1 MSVDSARRAAVS
13 DTPTLGSLALEAGAR
28 VRVRRKAFDVVRSL
42 GGGRDLATRVAAE
55 VSDVT
60 RWLEALLDPARL
72 TIVLQPRPGGL
83 TLRFAFAWNPES
95 ATARPAA
102 RRPAALASAGYR
114 DGAARVALAYPLP
127 HQVDELAPQRARA
140 VLAARSREELVAG
153 LQASNEALQRSTA
166 EAREA
171 SDAKARFLATM
182 SHEIRTPM
190 NAVLGMNRLALATDL
205 DPRQRDYLEKI
216 ELSAK
221 HLLGIIDDVLDVS
234 KLEADKVVLE
244 RGELSVTQV
253 LDTVSTLLTTACADK
268 GLALRVEV
276 EPDVPAL
283 VEGDALRL
291 RQVLVNLVTN
301 AVKFTDE
308 GEVAV
313 RVERLADETADA
325 VLRFAVRD
333 TGIGLSSDERQRLFA
348 AFAQADASITR
359 RYGGTGLGLAI
370 CRRLV
375 HLMGGEIG
383 VESVPGVGS
392 TFWFTARFAPIS
404 DATPSRSP
412 SPATP
417 APGDAE
423 LDPALRVLVVED
435 NALNREVAAGLLAGL
450 GLTPAFAHDGL
461 QALEVLRRERF
472 DIVLMDVQMPVM
484 DGITAT
490 KRMRADPALR
500 DVPVIAM
507 TASVLESDRHTC
519 LAAGMNEVVTKP
531 VDPEDL
537 AQSIRRWARAAAE
550 RAATNRASRRDEGWS
565 VEPPPE
571 DPTTADTGTDANAG
585 PGADDDPLAAL
596 RDLDLLDLERGLRFT
611 RQSDALY
618 LDLMRGFLDE
628 ERDLPERLGFARA
641 AGDHTLAER
650 LAHTIRGLASGLG
663 TVELAATAEVLER
676 AYRSGADAATIDAA
690 TAALCAAHE
699 RLYSAVDGAVPGRL
713 PKT

>member
-1 MSVDSARRAAVS
+1 MAAMSVGPARSPAAPDV
-13 DTPTLGSLALEAGAR
+13 PTLGTLALDAGAR
-28 VRVRRKAFDVVRSL
+28 SRVRRKAFDVVRSV

-60 RWLEALLDPARL
+60 RWLGALREPARL
-72 TIVLQPRPGGL
+72 TIALQQRIGGL
-83 TLRFAFAWNPES
+83 TLRFAFAWDPD
-95 ATARPAA
+95 AAPPAA
-102 RRPAALASAGYR
+102 PRPAALASAGHR
-114 DGAARVALAYPLP
+114 DGVARVVLAYPLP
-127 HQVDELAPQRARA
+127 DHVDERAQQRARE
-140 VLAARSREELVAG
+140 VLAARSREELLAG

-171 SDAKARFLATM
+171 SAAKARFLATM

-190 NAVLGMNRLALATDL
+190 NAVLGMNRLALDTDL

-221 HLLGIIDDVLDVS
+221 HLLGIIDDVLDIS

-244 RGELSVTQV
+244 RDELSVTQV
-253 LDTVSTLLTTACADK
+253 LDTVSTLLATACSDK
-268 GLALRVEV
+268 GLALRIDVARG
-276 EPDVPAL
+276 VPAS

-308 GEVAV
+308 GEVVV
-313 RVERLADETADA
+313 RVERLADETDETDETDDV
-325 VLRFAVRD
+325 VLRFAVSD
-333 TGIGLSSDERQRLFA
+333 TGIGLSYDERRRLFA

-375 HLMGGEIG
+375 GLMGGEIG
-383 VESVPGVGS
+383 VESSPGVGS
-392 TFWFTARFAPIS
+392 TFWFTARFAPMEE
-404 DATPSRSP
+404 RSP
-412 SPATP
+412 EASPAEP
-417 APGDAE
+417 LPGTAT
-423 LDPALRVLVVED
+423 LDPTLRVLVVED

-450 GLTPAFAHDGL
+450 GITPAFAHDGL
-461 QALEVLRRERF
+461 QALEALRRERF
-472 DIVLMDVQMPVM
+472 DVVLMDVQMPVM

-490 KRMRADPALR
+490 RRMRADPVLR

-507 TASVLESDRHTC
+507 TASVLEGDRDTC
-519 LAAGMNEVVTKP
+519 LAAGMNAVVTKP
-531 VDPEDL
+531 VDPDDL
-537 AQSIRRWARAAAE
+537 ARALARWAAAPRSGA
-550 RAATNRASRRDEGWS
+550 G
-565 VEPPPE
+565 
-571 DPTTADTGTDANAG
+571 TGTGGDRATEPSPA
-585 PGADDDPLAAL
+585 DDPLAAL

-611 RQSDALY
+611 RQSAELY

-628 ERDLPERLGFARA
+628 ERDLPERLRLARD
-641 AGDHTLAER
+641 AGDTTLAER

-663 TVELAATAEVLER
+663 TVELAATAEALER
-676 AYRSGADAATIDAA
+676 AYRSGADPATVDAA

-699 RLYSAVDGAVPGRL
+699 RLYEAVDAAVPARL

>member
-1 MSVDSARRAAVS
+1 MSGDAARSPAVP
-13 DTPTLGSLALEAGAR
+13 DVPTLGTLALDAGAR
-28 VRVRRKAFDVVRSL
+28 SRVRRKAFDVVRSV

-60 RWLEALLDPARL
+60 RWLEALPEPARL
-72 TIVLQPRPGGL
+72 TIALQPRIGGL
-83 TLRFAFAWNPES
+83 TLRFAFAWNPDV
-95 ATARPAA
+95 APAAA
-102 RRPAALASAGYR
+102 RRPAVLASAGER
-114 DGAARVALAYPLP
+114 DGAARVVLAYPLP
-127 HQVDELAPQRARA
+127 DHVDEHAPQRARA

-171 SDAKARFLATM
+171 SAAKARFLATM

-190 NAVLGMNRLALATDL
+190 NAVLGMNRLALDTDL

-221 HLLGIIDDVLDVS
+221 HLLGIIDDVLDIS
-234 KLEADKVVLE
+234 KLEADKLVLE
-244 RGELSVTQV
+244 RDALSVTQV
-253 LDTVSTLLTTACADK
+253 LDTVSTLLSTASADK
-268 GLALRVEV
+268 GLALRIDVERG
-276 EPDVPAL
+276 VPAL
-283 VEGDALRL
+283 VQGDALRL

-308 GEVAV
+308 GEVVV
-313 RVERLADETADA
+313 RVERLADETDESDDV
-325 VLRFAVRD
+325 VLRFAVSD
-333 TGIGLSSDERQRLFA
+333 TGIGLSRDERQRLFA

-375 HLMGGEIG
+375 ELMGGEIG
-383 VESVPGVGS
+383 VESARGVGS
-392 TFWFTARFAPIS
+392 TFWFTARFAPVS
-404 DATPSRSP
+404 EPSQARLASP
-412 SPATP
+412 VEPLPGPAR
-417 APGDAE
+417 
-423 LDPALRVLVVED
+423 LDPGLRVLVVED

-450 GLTPAFAHDGL
+450 GITPAFAHDGL
-461 QALEVLRRERF
+461 QALESLRRERF
-472 DIVLMDVQMPVM
+472 DVVLMDVQMPVM

-490 KRMRADPALR
+490 RRMRADPALR

-507 TASVLESDRHTC
+507 TASVLEGDRDTC
-519 LAAGMNEVVTKP
+519 LAAGMNAVVTKP
-531 VDPEDL
+531 VDPDDL
-537 AQSIRRWARAAAE
+537 ARALLRWVTAPRSGAGGAGGAGGDRA
-550 RAATNRASRRDEGWS
+550 T
-565 VEPPPE
+565 EPT
-571 DPTTADTGTDANAG
+571 PTA
-585 PGADDDPLAAL
+585 DPLAAL

-628 ERDLPERLGFARA
+628 ERDLPARLGSARA

-663 TVELAATAEVLER
+663 TVELAATAEALER
-676 AYRSGADAATIDAA
+676 AYRSGADAAAIDAA
-690 TAALCAAHE
+690 TAALFAAHE
-699 RLYSAVDGAVPGRL
+699 RLYSAVDGAVPARL
-713 PKT
+713 PKA

>member
-1 MSVDSARRAAVS
+1 MSVDTPRVPAVP
-13 DTPTLGSLALEAGAR
+13 DAPTLGTLALDAGAR
-28 VRVRRKAFDVVRSL
+28 PRVRRKAFDVVRSV

-60 RWLEALLDPARL
+60 RWLEDLPEPARL
-72 TIVLQPRPGGL
+72 TIALQPRPGGL
-83 TLRFAFAWNPES
+83 TLRFAFAWNPEP
-95 ATARPAA
+95 APARPAT

-114 DGAARVALAYPLP
+114 DGAGRVVLAYPLP
-127 HQVDELAPQRARA
+127 EHLHEHAAQRARD
-140 VLAARSREELVAG
+140 VLTARSREELVAG

-171 SDAKARFLATM
+171 SAAKARFLATM

-190 NAVLGMNRLALATDL
+190 NAVLGMNRLALATAL

-253 LDTVSTLLTTACADK
+253 LDTVSTLLATACSDK
-268 GLALRVEV
+268 GLALRFDV

-313 RVERLADETADA
+313 RVERLVDETDDA

-333 TGIGLSSDERQRLFA
+333 TGIGLSADERRRLFA

-383 VESVPGVGS
+383 VESSPGVGS
-392 TFWFTARFAPIS
+392 TFWFTARFAPRS
-404 DATPSRSP
+404 PVAPSSGPSAATPE
-412 SPATP
+412 PAV
-417 APGDAE
+417 AE

-435 NALNREVAAGLLAGL
+435 NALNREVAAGLLTGL

-461 QALEVLRRERF
+461 QALEALRRERF

-490 KRMRADPALR
+490 RRMRADPALR

-507 TASVLESDRHTC
+507 TASVLEGDRDTC

-537 AQSIRRWARAAAE
+537 ARSIRRWAKAAAE
-550 RAATNRASRRDEGWS
+550 RAATNPAALRDDGASVAACVDE
-565 VEPPPE
+565 P
-571 DPTTADTGTDANAG
+571 AG
-585 PGADDDPLAAL
+585 VLTVDDPLAGL

-641 AGDHTLAER
+641 AGDDALAER

-663 TVELAATAEVLER
+663 TVELAATAEALER
-676 AYRSGADAATIDAA
+676 AYRSGADPDTIDAA
-690 TAALCAAHE
+690 TEALCAAHE
-699 RLYSAVDGAVPGRL
+699 RLYRTVDGAVPARL